1 MNNEVKILYF
11 NGNKLLDEIYY
22 NEEVMDSCIEEQS
35 NIYCEVIEKCIGE
48 WDDGIDHET
57 HECIDKEKN
66 WEFHQK
72 FKNEISNMRKLMIK
86 KTLLTFT
93 KRVIKLKSYVGC
105 NLKDILNI
113 SYYISNSLFPL
124 YDNEELYDID
134 DLNNDLDSKNQN
146 ESGYHDYMSFIL
158 PEGTSYYPEYCENIS
173 IIEFT
178 LKNNNKIILY
188 NEDIITDNNVN
199 DQKCFAQ
206 YNNNNKQITLID

>member
-1 MNNEVKILYF
+1 MDNKVKVLYF
-11 NGNKLLDEIYY
+11 NSDELLDEIYC

-35 NIYCEVIEKCIGE
+35 DIYCEVIEKCIGE
-48 WDDGIDHET
+48 WDDGIDHEID
-57 HECIDKEKN
+57 ECIDKEKN

-72 FKNEISNMRKLMIK
+72 FKNEIPNMRKLMIK

-93 KRVIKLKSYVGC
+93 KRVIKLKSYIKS
-105 NLKDILNI
+105 NLKNILNI
-113 SYYISNSLFPL
+113 SYYIPNSSFPL

-158 PEGTSYYPEYCENIS
+158 PEGASYYPGYCENIS

-178 LKNNNKIILY
+178 LNDNNKIILY
-188 NEDIITDNNVN
+188 NKDIIKDNNIN

-206 YNNNNKQITLID
+206 YNNKQITLID